1 VRLCGDLVVEQA
13 SLLDGLARDALAFK
27 QDGLADLPPDLPPS
41 DDPCRHAA
49 RQDAGFAMKSDGG

>member
-1 VRLCGDLVVEQA
+1 LVVEQA